1 MKLPSRLRQLTRTA
15 IGLRKSE
22 GISPEELQALVTREN
37 VLVLSVGMLSNG
49 GIDDRLPG
57 EQRGASLTNL
67 AVAVEGVPKTRAV
80 VTHCG

>member
-1 MKLPSRLRQLTRTA
+1 MKLPGRIRSLTRTA

-22 GISPEELQALVTREN
+22 AISPEDLHALAAREE

-49 GIDDRLPG
+49 GVDERLPG
-57 EQRGASLTNL
+57 EQRATSLTNL
-67 AVAVEGVPKTRAV
+67 ASAVEGVPKTRAI

>member
-1 MKLPSRLRQLTRTA
+1 MKLPSAIRQLTRTA

-22 GISPEELQALVTREN
+22 AITPVELQALAARED

-49 GIDDRLPG
+49 GKDDRLPG
-57 EQRGASLTNL
+57 EQREASLSNL
-67 AVAVEGVPKTRAV
+67 AHAVAGVPKTRAI

>member
-15 IGLRKSE
+15 IGLRRSE
-22 GISPEELQALVTREN
+22 SITPEELQALVTRED

-67 AVAVEGVPKTRAV
+67 AAAVENVPKTRAV

>member
-1 MKLPSRLRQLTRTA
+1 MKLPGRIRQLTRTA
-15 IGLRKSE
+15 LGLRKSE
-22 GISPEELQALVTREN
+22 GISPEELQALVARED

-57 EQRGASLTNL
+57 EQRAASLANL
-67 AVAVEGVPKTRAV
+67 AAAVEGVPKTRAV

>member
-1 MKLPSRLRQLTRTA
+1 MKLPSRVRSLARTA

-22 GISPEELQALVTREN
+22 AISPAELQALAARED

-49 GIDDRLPG
+49 GADDRLPG
-57 EQRGASLTNL
+57 EQRAASLSNL
-67 AVAVEGVPKTRAV
+67 ADAVAGVPKTRAV

>member
-1 MKLPSRLRQLTRTA
+1 MKLPSTIRQLTRTA

-22 GISPEELQALVTREN
+22 AITPVELQALAARED

-57 EQRGASLTNL
+57 EQRATSLAKL
-67 AVAVEGVPKTRAV
+67 ADAVAGVPRTRAV

>member
-1 MKLPSRLRQLTRTA
+1 MKLPAAIRQLTRTA

-22 GISPEELQALVTREN
+22 GISPEELQALAAREN
-37 VLVLSVGMLSNG
+37 VLVLSVGMLSKG

-57 EQRGASLTNL
+57 EQRAVTLANL
-67 AVAVEGVPKTRAV
+67 AASVANEPRDRPI

>member
-1 MKLPSRLRQLTRTA
+1 MKLPSRIRQLTRTA

-22 GISPEELQALVTREN
+22 PITPEALHALAAREE

-49 GIDDRLPG
+49 GMDDRLPG
-57 EQRGASLTNL
+57 EQRAASLTNL
-67 AVAVEGVPKTRAV
+67 AAAVEGVPKTRAV

>member
-1 MKLPSRLRQLTRTA
+1 MKLPAAIRQLTRTA

-22 GISPEELQALVTREN
+22 AISPEELQALAAREN

-49 GIDDRLPG
+49 GVDERLPG
-57 EQRGASLTNL
+57 EQRAVSLTNL
-67 AVAVEGVPKTRAV
+67 AASVANEPKDRPI